1 MNRKTSK
8 NWRGCYCLHRKF
20 LRESVLSEG
29 SDNRLP
35 IWYSSSAQHPRVS
48 LDQLRV
54 KIRLHLASQLN
65 LGSDVVPD
73 AVKDESRVANVVA
86 EQLVDMPAPT
96 RCT

>member
-1 MNRKTSK
+1 VNLCSVKVQTIV
-8 NWRGCYCLHRKF
+8 F
-20 LRESVLSEG
+20 LFGTAAVR
-29 SDNRLP
+29 
-35 IWYSSSAQHPRVS
+35 SAQHPLVS